1 MAAHR
6 PHRYHALEPRCGPA
20 RTAHPRDA
28 GPVRSGRPMRWLDVL
43 ASGLLSTCQDS
54 GRPGWAH
61 LGVPRSGAL
70 DGPAYEL
77 ANRLVGNPASAAVLE
92 STLGGLAVRSS
103 TPMVVALTGAM
114 ADLVVGG
121 RVCAWGE
128 PVPVAAGETVEIS
141 APRWGV
147 RSYLAV
153 AGGIAVEPVLGSR
166 STDLLSG
173 TGPAPLRAADRLPL
187 GDPGSAPRPVDVA
200 LFLAPARPRLAA
212 AVVGAAARM
221 VRPRGP
227 REVRGHHI
235 RRDPAVQPGGRW
247 AHRVRR
253 RAPPRRRAAQRG
265 ARAGCRPDPTGRA
278 AGDLPRRPPDDR
290 RLPGD
295 RRRRDRDLATCAQ
308 LAPGARVRFRAPAQ

>member
-1 MAAHR
+1 
-6 PHRYHALEPRCGPA
+6 
-20 RTAHPRDA
+20 
-28 GPVRSGRPMRWLDVL
+28 MRWLDVL

-173 TGPAPLRAADRLPL
+173 TGPAPLHAADRLPL

-200 LFLAPARPRLAA
+200 LFLAPPDPAWLRLSW
-212 AVVGAAARM
+212 
-221 VRPRGP
+221 GP
-227 REVRGHHI
+227 RHEWFVRADRERFAATTYVVTQQSNRVGVGLTGFAVGRH
-235 RRDPAVQPGGRW
+235 RDDELPSEGLVLGAVQI
-247 AHRVRR
+247 
-253 RAPPRRRAAQRG
+253 
-265 ARAGCRPDPTGRA
+265 
-278 AGDLPRRPPDDR
+278 PPDGQPVIFLADH
-290 RLPGD
+290 PTTGGYPVIGVVATA
-295 RRRRDRDLATCAQ
+295 DLATCAQ